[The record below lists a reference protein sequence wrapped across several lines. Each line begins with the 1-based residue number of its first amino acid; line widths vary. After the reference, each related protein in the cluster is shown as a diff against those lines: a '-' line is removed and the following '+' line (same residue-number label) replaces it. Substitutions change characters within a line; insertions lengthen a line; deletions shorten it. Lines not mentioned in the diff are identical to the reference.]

1 MTYHLKILD
10 KIGQLNKFR
19 HKNITR
25 YYSIDVPTQE
35 LDIISHLRVNSEK
48 EIILFILE
56 HDLCTFDEIV
66 EHSRKAPS
74 TISWHLK
81 RLYKDRIIIVHYGE
95 YHLYRINDEKSLSTL
110 QI

>member
-1 MTYHLKILD
+1 MKIISQNPGIRYRELLRKTSLTNGVLTYYLKILD
-10 KIGQLNKFR
+10 KIGQLNKCR

-74 TISWHLK
+74 TIS
-81 RLYKDRIIIVHYGE
+81 
-95 YHLYRINDEKSLSTL
+95 
-110 QI
+110 